1 MAEDTTPVVPVPA
14 KPKRIKVSTTV
25 STVTAPTSIATAR
38 AARKR
43 KRLTGEEYKSARDF
57 ARGVT
62 GYNDTSPIWGKPM
75 VDVLM
80 SIAALL
86 EEYISDNGGTAHFAG
101 HINIQ
106 QALTLNRELQKRIA
120 TNQVI
125 AHQSK

>member
-14 KPKRIKVSTTV
+14 KPKRIKVSA
-25 STVTAPTSIATAR
+25 SAPAAPTSIATAR

-43 KRLTGEEYKSARDF
+43 RRLTGSEYKSARDF

>member
-1 MAEDTTPVVPVPA
+1 MAEDTTTVVPVPVPA
-14 KPKRIKVSTTV
+14 KPKRIKVSAPA
-25 STVTAPTSIATAR
+25 APTSIATAR

-62 GYNDTSPIWGKPM
+62 GYNDTSPIWGQPM
-75 VDVLM
+75 VNVLV
-80 SIAALL
+80 SIATSLEFAIDQIRTSGSGDYLVAL
-86 EEYISDNGGTAHFAG
+86 EE
-101 HINIQ
+101 
-106 QALTLNRELQKRIA
+106 ALTFNRELQKRIA

>member
-1 MAEDTTPVVPVPA
+1 MAEDTILGVPVPA
-14 KPKRIKVSTTV
+14 KPKRIKVSAP
-25 STVTAPTSIATAR
+25 TAPTSIATAR

-62 GYNDTSPIWGKPM
+62 GYNDTSPIWGQPM
-75 VDVLM
+75 VNVLV
-80 SIAALL
+80 SIATSLEFAIDQIRTSGSGDYLVAL
-86 EEYISDNGGTAHFAG
+86 EE
-101 HINIQ
+101 
-106 QALTLNRELQKRIA
+106 ALTFNRELQKRIA